1 MTLHICTKKD
11 ASNKTFSLVKNTE
24 GPQLN
29 WIERG
34 ATDSEV
40 EGSSPSGPAK
50 KGGIMSKRYSG
61 KSFKDSSLMKRAK
74 LSLKEKRKLK
84 KDKKKNDI

>member
-1 MTLHICTKKD
+1 MKLKICLNKD
-11 ASNKTFSLVKNTE
+11 ASNKTFSLIKNTE

-50 KGGIMSKRYSG
+50 KGNECQ
-61 KSFKDSSLMKRAK
+61 KDIVVNPLRIQV
-74 LSLKEKRKLK
+74 L
-84 KDKKKNDI
+84 